1 MTAVNDIDAD
11 APHFEHPAQPAT
23 TPRRLWRDLGV
34 GYAANG
40 LIGLIFSCTGPV
52 AVILAAGTSGGLTT
66 AELASWIAGV
76 FVLNGVITIA
86 MSLAYRQPLGF
97 AWTIP
102 GTILVGSAL
111 RELTWPE
118 VIGAFIVTGALIL
131 VLGLS
136 GLVRKAMAAVP
147 MPIVMA
153 MVAGVF
159 LTFGIELVKAV
170 REDFLI
176 AAPMAFVFVAL
187 SAMPRFG
194 RWMPPILAAL
204 IVGVIAVAVSG
215 RYSPSPGSASVLAS
229 PVFTAP
235 EFTWDAT
242 VALVIPL
249 AITVLVVQNGQGVAV
264 LTAVGHKPPINV
276 STVVCGIGSLAAATV
291 GAVSTCLTGPTNA
304 LLTSGGKRERQ
315 YTAAI
320 VFGIL
325 AIGFGL
331 FAPFFV
337 WR

>member
-1 MTAVNDIDAD
+1 M
-11 APHFEHPAQPAT
+11 
-23 TPRRLWRDLGV
+23 

-194 RWMPPILAAL
+194 RWMPPILARADRRRDRGGG
-204 IVGVIAVAVSG
+204 VGPLLPLARFG
-215 RYSPSPGSASVLAS
+215 LRYSPHRSSPRPNSPGMPRSR
-229 PVFTAP
+229 
-235 EFTWDAT
+235 W
-242 VALVIPL
+242 
-249 AITVLVVQNGQGVAV
+249 
-264 LTAVGHKPPINV
+264 
-276 STVVCGIGSLAAATV
+276 
-291 GAVSTCLTGPTNA
+291 
-304 LLTSGGKRERQ
+304 
-315 YTAAI
+315 
-320 VFGIL
+320 
-325 AIGFGL
+325 
-331 FAPFFV
+331 
-337 WR
+337 